1 MKRMHPHFQRTI
13 RIRAYTLAM
22 GMAMAAFARAQ
33 AIDIPPLAGHVNDL
47 AKLLSPAAAAALEN
61 KLSEYERATSN
72 QLALLT
78 VPTLGGEA
86 IETFAL
92 RVAEAWKL
100 GKKGVDNGAL
110 LLVVKADRKMRI
122 EVGYGLESSLT
133 DAATSR
139 TISEVIAPRFRNNDF
154 DGGIA
159 AGFEALIKAAEKPS
173 AAPGAA
179 VPRRD
184 IGSSI
189 FFILVLLIGYAFAGL
204 LAYYA
209 LLTKGVGAVLYVLLL
224 GGFGIAGSALHNRGI
239 GIGYWIFFI
248 FMVGF
253 PVAKIILLRTKFGRA
268 KIKKMETT
276 FASSKSGHWHVSTPG
291 YRPSSF
297 SSHSSGSSSSS
308 FSGGGGRF
316 GGGGASGSW

>member
-1 MKRMHPHFQRTI
+1 
-13 RIRAYTLAM
+13 M
-22 GMAMAAFARAQ
+22 GSALAAFALGQ
-33 AIDIPPLAGHVNDL
+33 TIDIPPLAGHVNDL
-47 AKLLSPAAAAALEN
+47 AKVLSPAAAAALEN

-92 RVAEAWKL
+92 RVADAWKL

-139 TISEVIAPRFRNNDF
+139 TISEVIAPRFRDNDY

-179 VPRRD
+179 APRRSV
-184 IGSSI
+184 GSSV
-189 FFILVLLIGYAFAGL
+189 FFILVLLVGYAFAGL
-204 LAYYA
+204 LATYA
-209 LLTKGVGAVLYVLLL
+209 LFTKGVGAVLYVLLL
-224 GGFGIAGSALHNRGI
+224 GGFGIAGSALHYRGI
-239 GIGYWIFFI
+239 GIGYWIFFM

-253 PVAKIILLRTKFGRA
+253 PVAKIILPRTKLGRD

-276 FASSKSGHWHVSTPG
+276 FASSQSGHWHVSTPG
-291 YRPSSF
+291 TRPSSS
-297 SSHSSGSSSSS
+297 SSHSWSSSSSSSS